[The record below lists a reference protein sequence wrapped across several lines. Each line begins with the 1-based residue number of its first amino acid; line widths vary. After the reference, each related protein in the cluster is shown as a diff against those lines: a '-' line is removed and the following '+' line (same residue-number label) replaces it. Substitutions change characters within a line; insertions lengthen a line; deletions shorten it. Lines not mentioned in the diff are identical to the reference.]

1 MYWWIG
7 FNNLNNL
14 KQKMGLNP
22 LNLTSGHKFEPVQGL
37 NSLLI
42 GLVWPFK
49 RSCLAFGLESYSNSI
64 LNLNKVWN
72 LGVIFFILI
81 GPVWPFKNYWI
92 GHLALNHKWTSGH
105 NFEPVEGFNPLGWVY
120 HPDWSCL
127 TNQKVNYFCCCHLL
141 VHFCFI
147 HEFIW

>member
-1 MYWWIG
+1 M
-7 FNNLNNL
+7 
-14 KQKMGLNP
+14 QKMGLNP
-22 LNLTSGHKFEPVQGL
+22 LDLTSGHKLEPVQGL

-49 RSCLAFGLESYSNSI
+49 RSCLAFGLESYSKSF
-64 LNLNKVWN
+64 LNLNKAWN
-72 LGVIFFILI
+72 LVGDFFILI
-81 GPVWPFKNYWI
+81 GPVWPFKKYWI

-105 NFEPVEGFNPLGWVY
+105 NFKPVEGLNPLGWVS

-127 TNQKVNYFCCCHLL
+127 TNQKVNYFCFWS
-141 VHFCFI
+141 FCFI